1 MTDKKKRTILV
12 ASCCVLCTALAVG
25 IGLRFSGNR
34 EVDSGTVLDGP
45 ANSTEPTVEPPAASP
60 KPSVSVQ
67 PTSTPDPGQGA
78 DSTGTEQT
86 IQADPVKP
94 EAPEPPK
101 PAPSP
106 NHKADDVPEEERN
119 TEAPPT
125 YEVPPTVPPTTPVE
139 PDAGST
145 NGAGQVYV
153 PGFGYVQSGGAG
165 EAITDSSIQENGNKV
180 GIMG

>member
-1 MTDKKKRTILV
+1 MTEKKKRTILV

-25 IGLRFSGNR
+25 VALRFGGNK
-34 EVDSGTVLDGP
+34 EIDSGEVLDNTNNTIP
-45 ANSTEPTVEPPAASP
+45 SVETPTVSP
-60 KPSVSVQ
+60 KPSVNIQ

-78 DSTGTEQT
+78 DDKGTEQT

-101 PAPSP
+101 PTPSP
-106 NHKADDVPEEERN
+106 KHTGDDVPEEERN

-125 YEVPPTVPPTTPVE
+125 YDVPPTVTPTTPVE
-139 PDAGST
+139 PNAGST

-165 EAITDSSIQENGNKV
+165 QAITDSNIQENGNKV